1 MQRGVRLFEYDAALA
16 SIASCKDRL
25 EENLTQFQ
33 RDMNTRRTFSL
44 DPATTTSTFHHGDA
58 PLAYLYEWG
67 LDSNDEFVTFYDSDD
82 AFFERDYGED
92 EDDDFQDGL
101 DPAGEDFGIL
111 VPKIYHAGESHR
123 RKQARRN
130 RDAGEEL
137 SDWEVNYLEED
148 DSAKQ
153 TLRDIVKRVES
164 NVLVTAP
171 EKLRYDKYRRK
182 VERNNDRKT
191 DPERKGRKTDEA
203 EAAGS
208 SPSHNMTELEPE
220 HWDKDEAREEAFLEA
235 KMAVKNKT
243 ATEAQRKLVPGHQ
256 LRRKKLRKA
265 EFEAYC
271 RKYGGPDKPFAA
283 GDVDNCWNEILTR
296 KIFRDVDGA
305 EYTIE
310 EIGAKWAYL
319 YLGTTKQPIW
329 AEMLRW
335 LCYQKNPKISL
346 PGGTSIKK
354 KEAAVKFG
362 FRNEITLATT
372 TLRPN
377 VTALEK
383 HGQLFFEKKT
393 GVKPLW
399 RIADQGAKSK
409 EDEECLYK
417 LFPTLVANGTLTWA
431 QCGPDGD

>member
-182 VERNNDRKT
+182 MERNRTPLVLISSSVNQPFNKAPLIACSLMHPRGLGDEIPKNNRKT
-191 DPERKGRKTDEA
+191 TILVRGAVLATCNHANSVSTRCRGLCRA
-203 EAAGS
+203 
-208 SPSHNMTELEPE
+208 HVVRQ
-220 HWDKDEAREEAFLEA
+220 REEWPFG
-235 KMAVKNKT
+235 N
-243 ATEAQRKLVPGHQ
+243 G
-256 LRRKKLRKA
+256 
-265 EFEAYC
+265 EF
-271 RKYGGPDKPFAA
+271 
-283 GDVDNCWNEILTR
+283 
-296 KIFRDVDGA
+296 
-305 EYTIE
+305 
-310 EIGAKWAYL
+310 
-319 YLGTTKQPIW
+319 
-329 AEMLRW
+329 
-335 LCYQKNPKISL
+335 
-346 PGGTSIKK
+346 
-354 KEAAVKFG
+354 
-362 FRNEITLATT
+362 
-372 TLRPN
+372 
-377 VTALEK
+377 
-383 HGQLFFEKKT
+383 
-393 GVKPLW
+393 
-399 RIADQGAKSK
+399 
-409 EDEECLYK
+409 
-417 LFPTLVANGTLTWA
+417 
-431 QCGPDGD
+431 